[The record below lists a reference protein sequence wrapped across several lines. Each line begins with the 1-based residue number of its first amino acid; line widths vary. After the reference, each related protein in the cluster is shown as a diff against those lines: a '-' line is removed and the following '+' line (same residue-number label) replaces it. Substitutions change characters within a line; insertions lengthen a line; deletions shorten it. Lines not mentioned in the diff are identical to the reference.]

1 LPLGISKGR
10 YIRVRDDPPKIQ
22 QLSVGLVHNHCVD
35 AKERS
40 GAIRNAIRQILMQ
53 KWDPIGVK
61 DVPEAADEYDMY
73 IDDICCLLKREAS
86 DEELSKHLVKIETER
101 MGLSDA
107 NGKPLLPETLRE
119 QAIRELQSVPGSQR

>member
-1 LPLGISKGR
+1 M
-10 YIRVRDDPPKIQ
+10 
-22 QLSVGLVHNHCVD
+22 HNHCVD

-40 GAIRNAIRQILMQ
+40 GAIRHAIRQILMQ

-73 IDDICCLLKREAS
+73 IDDIYCLLKRGAS

-119 QAIRELQSVPGSQR
+119 QAIRELQSVPESQR